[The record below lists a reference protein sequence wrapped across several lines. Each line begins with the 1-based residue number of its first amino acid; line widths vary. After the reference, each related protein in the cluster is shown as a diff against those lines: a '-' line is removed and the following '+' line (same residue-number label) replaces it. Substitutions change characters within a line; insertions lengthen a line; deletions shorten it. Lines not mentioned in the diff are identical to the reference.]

1 MDYEKRLENSYYNT
15 IATINDEHKI
25 YLVQHRESGKIY
37 IKKILD
43 VYNPNIYEYL
53 LQHHITGIPKL
64 YNIYEEN
71 GQLIL
76 IEEFVSGISL
86 QEMIDTRTLTLD
98 LIIRFMCEL
107 CNILENLHILVP
119 PIIHRDIKPSNI
131 IITPY
136 NHVFLIDFNA
146 AKYLTDTADHD
157 TVLLGTKGY
166 AAPEQ
171 YGFGFSTPRTDI
183 YALGVLLKELSAA
196 LPVPTNIFDTVIRK
210 CTEMNPVD
218 RMETVQELKNEIEK
232 MQTCNSQKP
241 QHSVSVICKNLVPP
255 GFRTKTPWKMLIAFP
270 AYLFIFWLCLSME
283 IKGEPVFHLW
293 LDRITVLF
301 MMISIIFCCFNYCNI
316 QRFAPL
322 RTNKYKLIR
331 CLGVLILNFTIIIS
345 LLIAVVLVESIF

>member
-1 MDYEKRLENSYYNT
+1 MDYERRLENSYYNT
-15 IATINDEHKI
+15 IATINSAHKI

-37 IKKILD
+37 IRKILD

-53 LQHHITGIPKL
+53 LEHQITGIPKL
-64 YNIYEEN
+64 YNIYKEN

-76 IEEFVSGISL
+76 IEEYISGASL
-86 QEMIDTRTLTLD
+86 QEIIDARTLTPD
-98 LIIRFMCEL
+98 IIVRFMVEL
-107 CNILENLHILVP
+107 CSILEKLHILSP

-183 YALGVLLKELSAA
+183 YALGILLKELSAA
-196 LPVPTNIFDTVIRK
+196 LPVPTNIFDIIIRK
-210 CTEMNPVD
+210 CTEMNPSD
-218 RMETVQELKNEIEK
+218 RMETVQELRAEIQKLEPRNGKN
-232 MQTCNSQKP
+232 P
-241 QHSVSVICKNLVPP
+241 QHNMSVMWKDFIPP

-270 AYLFIFWLCLSME
+270 IYLFIFWICLSLE
-283 IKGEPVFHLW
+283 VENASFFHLW
-293 LDRITVLF
+293 LERIWALF
-301 MMISIIFCCFNYCNI
+301 MMLSIVFCCFDYHNI
-316 QRFAPL
+316 RRFIPL
-322 RTNKYKLIR
+322 CTNKHRLIR
-331 CLGVLILNFTIIIS
+331 YLGVLILNFIIIFS
-345 LLIAVVLVESIF
+345 MFIIMVILESII